1 MMLLGSAE
9 ALLPGALPHQGV
21 ATAGRARSVQ
31 MAGAVALAKKTTTV
45 EKIRENMADASLMF
59 CIRSEGIEP
68 NDLNNFRQQ
77 LPEEIKL
84 QCVKNTL
91 IKVACRPSEDGSFEG
106 IERFNCA
113 ETDKMDDLL
122 QYSNYWFFVPEESM
136 RDGVKLFNSWVDD
149 NKLKDKDGEAR
160 AIVGGFFG
168 GEVLDGKGVEAISKL
183 PTKQELMQ
191 QPAIALKMVP
201 PKLARSLKQAGAER
215 LAKGLK
221 QASAQK
227 MVVAVKLASDK
238 MPN

>member
-1 MMLLGSAE
+1 MG
-9 ALLPGALPHQGV
+9 
-21 ATAGRARSVQ
+21 
-31 MAGAVALAKKTTTV
+31 
-45 EKIRENMADASLMF
+45 ADASLMF
-59 CIRSEGIEP
+59 CIRSGGIEP

-113 ETDKMDDLL
+113 DTDKMDDLL

-136 RDGVKLFNSWVDD
+136 RNG

-191 QPAIALKMVP
+191 QTAIALKMVP
-201 PKLARSLKQAGAER
+201 TKLARSLKQAGAER

>member
-1 MMLLGSAE
+1 MG
-9 ALLPGALPHQGV
+9 
-21 ATAGRARSVQ
+21 
-31 MAGAVALAKKTTTV
+31 TTTV

-68 NDLNNFRQQ
+68 NDLNNFCQQ

-149 NKLKDKDGEAR
+149 NKLKDKDGE
-160 AIVGGFFG
+160 
-168 GEVLDGKGVEAISKL
+168 GVEAISKL

-191 QPAIALKMVP
+191 QTAIALKMVP
-201 PKLARSLKQAGAER
+201 TKLARSLKQAGAER

-238 MPN
+238 MLN

>member
-1 MMLLGSAE
+1 MGMPASRGVAAMMLMGSAE
-9 ALLPGALPHQGV
+9 ALMPGAMPHQGV

-113 ETDKMDDLL
+113 DTDKMDDLL

-149 NKLKDKDGEAR
+149 NKLKDKDGE
-160 AIVGGFFG
+160 
-168 GEVLDGKGVEAISKL
+168 GVEAISKL

-191 QPAIALKMVP
+191 QTAIALKMVP
-201 PKLARSLKQAGAER
+201 TKLARSLKQAGAER